1 MVVGGFYPQPI
12 CIEAEKGRNNHEKL
26 LTGCNEVMMEY
37 KATLMSGDD
46 IDRALKRISHQIIEK
61 NHGLDNVC
69 LIGIRTRGVPLA
81 RRLQH
86 HIEAIEGVSVPV
98 GELDITLYRDDL
110 SRVGELPEV
119 KGSNVDFSV
128 EDKIVVLV
136 DDVIYTSR
144 TARASLEA
152 VMKLGRPSKIQ
163 LCVLVD
169 RGHTELPIRPNY
181 VGKNIPTSVD
191 EVVAVRLHETDGENA
206 VKLFVK

>member
-1 MVVGGFYPQPI
+1 
-12 CIEAEKGRNNHEKL
+12 
-26 LTGCNEVMMEY
+26 MEY
-37 KATLMSGDD
+37 KATVMSGDD
-46 IDRALKRISHQIIEK
+46 IDRALKRIAHQIIEK
-61 NHGLDNVC
+61 NRGLDNVC

-81 RRLQH
+81 RRLQR

-119 KGSNVDFSV
+119 KGSSVGFSV

-136 DDVIYTSR
+136 DDVIFTSR
-144 TARASLEA
+144 TARAALEA

-163 LCVLVD
+163 LCALID

-181 VGKNIPTSVD
+181 VGKNIPTSLD
-191 EVVAVRLHETDGENA
+191 EAVAVRLAETDDKDGVYIY
-206 VKLFVK
+206 VK

>member
-1 MVVGGFYPQPI
+1 
-12 CIEAEKGRNNHEKL
+12 
-26 LTGCNEVMMEY
+26 MEY

-46 IDRALKRISHQIIEK
+46 IDRALRRISHQIIEK
-61 NHGLDNVC
+61 NRGLDNVC

-81 RRLQH
+81 RRLQR

-119 KGSNVDFSV
+119 KGSSIGFSV

-136 DDVIYTSR
+136 DDVIFTSR
-144 TARASLEA
+144 TARAALEA

-163 LCVLVD
+163 LCALID

-181 VGKNIPTSVD
+181 VGKNIPTSLD
-191 EVVAVRLHETDGENA
+191 EAVAVRLDETDDKDGVYIY
-206 VKLFVK
+206 VK

>member
-1 MVVGGFYPQPI
+1 
-12 CIEAEKGRNNHEKL
+12 
-26 LTGCNEVMMEY
+26 MEY
-37 KATLMSGDD
+37 KAALMSSEEVT
-46 IDRALKRISHQIIEK
+46 RALKRISHQIIEK

-81 RRLQH
+81 RRLQK

-110 SRVGELPEV
+110 SRVSELPEV
-119 KGSNVDFSV
+119 NGSSVDFSI
-128 EDKIVVLV
+128 EDMTVVLV

-144 TARASLEA
+144 TARAALEA
-152 VMKLGRPSKIQ
+152 IMKLGRPAKVQ

-169 RGHTELPIRPNY
+169 RGHTELPIRPNF

-191 EVVAVRLHETDGENA
+191 EVVAVRLRETDGEDA

>member
-1 MVVGGFYPQPI
+1 
-12 CIEAEKGRNNHEKL
+12 
-26 LTGCNEVMMEY
+26 MEY

-46 IDRALKRISHQIIEK
+46 IDRALRRISHQIIEK

-81 RRLQH
+81 QRLQR
-86 HIEAIEGVSVPV
+86 HIKAIEGVSIPV

-119 KGSNVDFSV
+119 KGSSVGFSV

-136 DDVIYTSR
+136 DDVIFTSR
-144 TARASLEA
+144 TARAALEA

-163 LCVLVD
+163 LCALID

-181 VGKNIPTSVD
+181 VGKNIPTSLD
-191 EVVAVRLHETDGENA
+191 EAVAVRLAETDGENT
-206 VKLFVK
+206 VKLYLD

>member
-1 MVVGGFYPQPI
+1 MAESYCKNPI
-12 CIEAEKGRNNHEKL
+12 INNA
-26 LTGCNEVMMEY
+26 VFMEY
-37 KATLMSGDD
+37 KAELMSGED

-81 RRLQH
+81 QRLQR
-86 HIEAIEGVSVPV
+86 HIASIEGVSVPV

-110 SRVGELPEV
+110 SRVGEMPEV
-119 KGSNVDFSV
+119 KGSNIDFSV

-144 TARASLEA
+144 TARAALEA
-152 VMKLGRPSKIQ
+152 VMKLGRPSKVQ
-163 LCVLVD
+163 LCVLLD

-181 VGKNIPTSVD
+181 VGKNIPTSLD
-191 EVVAVRLHETDGENA
+191 EVVAVRLQETDGENA
-206 VKLFVK
+206 VKLYSK

>member
-1 MVVGGFYPQPI
+1 
-12 CIEAEKGRNNHEKL
+12 
-26 LTGCNEVMMEY
+26 MEY
-37 KATLMSGDD
+37 KAELMSGED

-81 RRLQH
+81 QRLQRY
-86 HIEAIEGVSVPV
+86 IASIEGVSVPV

-110 SRVGELPEV
+110 SRVGEMPEV
-119 KGSNVDFSV
+119 KGSNIDFSV

-144 TARASLEA
+144 TARAALEA
-152 VMKLGRPSKIQ
+152 VMKLGRPSKVQ
-163 LCVLVD
+163 LCVLLD

-181 VGKNIPTSVD
+181 VGKNIPTSLD
-191 EVVAVRLHETDGENA
+191 EVVAVRLQETDGENA
-206 VKLFVK
+206 VKLYSK

>member
-1 MVVGGFYPQPI
+1 
-12 CIEAEKGRNNHEKL
+12 
-26 LTGCNEVMMEY
+26 MEY

-46 IDRALKRISHQIIEK
+46 IDRALKRIAHQIIEK
-61 NHGLDNVC
+61 NRGLDSIC

-81 RRLQH
+81 QRLQR

-110 SRVGELPEV
+110 SRVGEMPEV
-119 KGSNVDFSV
+119 KGSKVDFSV

-144 TARASLEA
+144 TARAALEA

-163 LCVLVD
+163 LCVLLD
-169 RGHTELPIRPNY
+169 RGHTELPIHPNY
-181 VGKNIPTSVD
+181 VGKNIPTSLD
-191 EVVAVRLHETDGENA
+191 EVIAVRLAETDEENA
-206 VKLFVK
+206 VKLYLK

>member
-1 MVVGGFYPQPI
+1 M
-12 CIEAEKGRNNHEKL
+12 K
-26 LTGCNEVMMEY
+26 Y
-37 KATLMSGDD
+37 KATLMQSED

-61 NHGLDNVC
+61 NHGLQNVC

-81 RRLQH
+81 ARLQR
-86 HIEAIEGVSVPV
+86 HIEAIEGVRLPV

-110 SRVGELPEV
+110 SRISELPEV
-119 KGSNVDFSV
+119 KGSSVDFDI
-128 EDKIVVLV
+128 EDRTVVLV
-136 DDVIYTSR
+136 DDVIYTAR
-144 TARASLEA
+144 TARAALDA
-152 VMKLGRPSKIQ
+152 IMKLGRPAKVQ

-191 EVVAVRLHETDGENA
+191 EVVAVRLNETDDENA

>member
-1 MVVGGFYPQPI
+1 MD
-12 CIEAEKGRNNHEKL
+12 
-26 LTGCNEVMMEY
+26 Y
-37 KATLMSGDD
+37 KATLMSSDD
-46 IDRALKRISHQIIEK
+46 IDRVLKRISHQIIEK
-61 NHGLDNVC
+61 NRGLENVC

-81 RRLQH
+81 QRLQC
-86 HIEAIEGVSVPV
+86 HIEEIEGVRIPV

-119 KGSNVDFSV
+119 KGSSVDFSV

-144 TARASLEA
+144 TARAALEA
-152 VMKLGRPSKIQ
+152 VMKLGRPAKVQ

-191 EVVAVRLHETDGENA
+191 EVVAVRLSETDDENA
-206 VKLFVK
+206 VKLFVE